1 VLAHGAADRY
11 KGLSRPPSRSSAGA
25 RTGRRTGLP
34 NERMHGEMARTVEV
48 RTPTRPPRAAEGT
61 GTVRK
66 TRVMVKRVGPWSVFK
81 FSLLFYFCMM
91 VIVLVALTILYNILS
106 ALGAIDGIASFIDQL
121 LYDDRKVFHVS
132 GWWLF
137 TRAFAVGLV
146 MVVFWSLVKLLVTF
160 MYNLISDLVGG
171 LEVTLTERR

>member
-1 VLAHGAADRY
+1 
-11 KGLSRPPSRSSAGA
+11 
-25 RTGRRTGLP
+25 
-34 NERMHGEMARTVEV
+34 MARTVEV
-48 RTPTRPPRAAEGT
+48 RTPTRPPKATEGT

-81 FSLLFYFCMM
+81 FSLLFYFCVM
-91 VIVLVALTILYNILS
+91 IILLIALTILYNILS
-106 ALGAIDGIASFIDQL
+106 AIGVIDAIAKFVDEL
-121 LYDDRKVFHVS
+121 LYQKSTTPTGAKAPQVFHIN
-132 GWWLF
+132 GFWLF
-137 TRAFAVGLV
+137 SRAFAVGLV

>member
-1 VLAHGAADRY
+1 
-11 KGLSRPPSRSSAGA
+11 
-25 RTGRRTGLP
+25 
-34 NERMHGEMARTVEV
+34 MARTVEV
-48 RTPTRPPRAAEGT
+48 RTPTRPPKASEGT

-91 VIVLVALTILYNILS
+91 IIVLVALTILYNILS
-106 ALGAIDGIASFIDQL
+106 AIGVIDSIAKTVDTL
-121 LYDDRKVFHVS
+121 LYQQAASVPGQETEQIFHVN
-132 GWWLF
+132 GLWLF

>member
-1 VLAHGAADRY
+1 
-11 KGLSRPPSRSSAGA
+11 
-25 RTGRRTGLP
+25 
-34 NERMHGEMARTVEV
+34 MARTVEV
-48 RTPTRPPRAAEGT
+48 RTPTRPPRMAEGT

-121 LYDDRKVFHVS
+121 LYDDRKVFHIS